1 MRLLDRYLVRE
12 IAGYA
17 SLSLGVFLF
26 ILLTPEVLRLS
37 ELLAR
42 ENIALPQLF
51 RLFLSILPEKLMWAI
66 PLGVLAGLLMG
77 ISRVAADCEVV
88 ALQAAGV
95 SPLRLLRPALIFA
108 GLGTALTLATTLWW
122 WPLGARTVR
131 QMQAQLGAGQVSYE
145 VQPRVFDE
153 RFPNVILYVQDV
165 EGGGARWKGVF
176 LADITQEGKPKITLA
191 ESAVVVPEP
200 QQHLLRLHLSR
211 GSVHSYA
218 AAEPDRYSVSTF
230 AENLLAI
237 PLPKV
242 ETSLQVRHHADL
254 SLSQLWSVS
263 QAGPDW
269 RSARADFHRRL
280 ALPAACLVFGLIAM
294 PLGLLAE
301 RSGRAIGFV
310 LAIAVAISY
319 YFVFLF
325 GDRLAREGNLPPGF
339 GVWLANLTL
348 LVPLPFYLRPRPPR
362 TGKWGAL
369 FDRARA
375 RFLALFTPTA
385 ASPPAPG
392 PNLLDPTE
400 VAPQQTNS
408 WRLPFTLD
416 LYVVRSVLFYFVLLA
431 CALLLLFGLFTVL
444 EMVDDIAAHNIPW
457 SVVARFLWYLLPQAF
472 YLMAPLAL
480 LLAIMVELALLS
492 KRNELV
498 AIKGAGISLY
508 RIALP
513 VLLVGAGCTVLLFWL
528 DNQYLPLANQ
538 QQEILR
544 NQIKGRPPQTFF
556 RAERRWIFGEE
567 PRIYHYAF
575 FDPADNLLARLNV
588 LELDPGS
595 FSLRR
600 RLFAAR
606 AQWRQP
612 LQRWVLEQ
620 GWERI
625 FNPDQ
630 TVSYRR
636 FDVASFTELH
646 EPPAY
651 FRKEVKESQ
660 QMNWRELGSYIGEL
674 RQSGFGVT
682 RLLVQWHKKFAFPL
696 IATLIALLAFP
707 FGATLG
713 ARGAIGGL
721 ALGIA
726 LGFLYWVLAG
736 FFEALGNIAL
746 LPPLLAAWGPN
757 LIFLFGGIY
766 FFLQLDT

>member
-77 ISRVAADCEVV
+77 ISRVAADGEVV

-237 PLPKV
+237 PLPTV

-301 RSGRAIGFV
+301 RSGRAIGFL

-348 LVPLPFYLRPRPPR
+348 LVPLPFFLRPCPPR
-362 TGKWGAL
+362 TGKWGAR
-369 FDRARA
+369 FDR
-375 RFLALFTPTA
+375 
-385 ASPPAPG
+385 
-392 PNLLDPTE
+392 
-400 VAPQQTNS
+400 
-408 WRLPFTLD
+408 
-416 LYVVRSVLFYFVLLA
+416 
-431 CALLLLFGLFTVL
+431 
-444 EMVDDIAAHNIPW
+444 
-457 SVVARFLWYLLPQAF
+457 
-472 YLMAPLAL
+472 
-480 LLAIMVELALLS
+480 
-492 KRNELV
+492 
-498 AIKGAGISLY
+498 
-508 RIALP
+508 
-513 VLLVGAGCTVLLFWL
+513 
-528 DNQYLPLANQ
+528 
-538 QQEILR
+538 
-544 NQIKGRPPQTFF
+544 
-556 RAERRWIFGEE
+556 
-567 PRIYHYAF
+567 
-575 FDPADNLLARLNV
+575 
-588 LELDPGS
+588 
-595 FSLRR
+595 
-600 RLFAAR
+600 
-606 AQWRQP
+606 
-612 LQRWVLEQ
+612 
-620 GWERI
+620 
-625 FNPDQ
+625 
-630 TVSYRR
+630 
-636 FDVASFTELH
+636 
-646 EPPAY
+646 
-651 FRKEVKESQ
+651 
-660 QMNWRELGSYIGEL
+660 
-674 RQSGFGVT
+674 
-682 RLLVQWHKKFAFPL
+682 
-696 IATLIALLAFP
+696 
-707 FGATLG
+707 
-713 ARGAIGGL
+713 
-721 ALGIA
+721 
-726 LGFLYWVLAG
+726 
-736 FFEALGNIAL
+736 
-746 LPPLLAAWGPN
+746 
-757 LIFLFGGIY
+757 
-766 FFLQLDT
+766 